1 MVTIPDKNIRLPN
14 LQEMA
19 TLPLSQVVFLNAQ
32 IQYFRDSRNDIQ
44 LPRRQSPGAKG
55 KKSERLCHLPIV
67 ELHETQS
74 RPSAW
79 SQKRKQCAIVPKVLK
94 CSDSVL
100 KPDQSSQVRT
110 RKALPLLQNRRWCLL
125 NITYQNSTRK
135 WKFLFAHST
144 SWTEGL
150 MLSAIADQQLVPPNA
165 GIANKQIISFQPAPQ
180 DSLTLR
186 MIILKVGQWF
196 WQGLSSDSGYEDLES
211 RGTEFGGLQIGLCC
225 CTLCVWEQLE
235 WQSTIQLG
243 TVLFLLQRYEVGA
256 MVWSRIPFEYHGQLL
271 LCTAGLPD
279 KTFLVGIPHT
289 GTNSTGT
296 RGEYWGS
303 SAELWIVN
311 GQLFPQFSNS
321 VTSYVCSKSDSDWH

>member
-110 RKALPLLQNRRWCLL
+110 RKALPLLQNRRGCLL

-165 GIANKQIISFQPAPQ
+165 GIANKQIISF
-180 DSLTLR
+180 
-186 MIILKVGQWF
+186 
-196 WQGLSSDSGYEDLES
+196 
-211 RGTEFGGLQIGLCC
+211 
-225 CTLCVWEQLE
+225 
-235 WQSTIQLG
+235 
-243 TVLFLLQRYEVGA
+243 LLQSACSARFSYFKNDYSQGRA
-256 MVWSRIPFEYHGQLL
+256 MILTGVILWQRLWGF
-271 LCTAGLPD
+271 
-279 KTFLVGIPHT
+279 GIAWDRVRRT
-289 GTNSTGT
+289 TN
-296 RGEYWGS
+296 
-303 SAELWIVN
+303 WIVLLYLMCMGAAWMAKYYSIRN
-311 GQLFPQFSNS
+311 CTISAAKIWSWGHGL
-321 VTSYVCSKSDSDWH
+321 V